1 MNSLIRRGC
10 FETNSSSVH
19 AIVIQKQNVKP
30 VFYEGQILF
39 IEHHDFGW
47 SPEFFSEPSSLAS
60 YYCEW
65 LIHSSYDEDVEKWKK
80 RISDRLN
87 NFVDIMYKNGVT
99 VDFPADYARFD
110 TDTEWFPGP
119 VEGYIDHVDELN
131 ELFEPMEYHEKR
143 LLTYIF
149 GPENHIETGNDN
161 DDDAYPSMDNSEG
174 TDLYVKGN

>member
-19 AIVIQKQNVKP
+19 AIIIQKQNVKP
-30 VFYEGQILF
+30 YLYEGQILF

-47 SPEFFSEPSSLAS
+47 SPEYFSEPSTLAS

-65 LIHSSYDEDVEKWKK
+65 LIHSSYDEDKGKWKK
-80 RISDRLN
+80 RITERLN
-87 NFVDIMYKNGVT
+87 NFADIMYKNGVT
-99 VDFPADYARFD
+99 VDFPEDYIRFNG
-110 TDTEWFPGP
+110 WGGL
-119 VEGYIDHVDELN
+119 VEGYIDHVSELDEF
-131 ELFEPMEYHEKR
+131 FEPMEHHEKR

-149 GPENHIETGNDN
+149 GPENYIETGNDN
-161 DDDAYPSMDNSEG
+161 SDNAYPSMDNPEG